1 MRSLR
6 YFISAAAMGGMLVL
20 SNTVWANPVTATL
33 HTVGFATPLIADDL
47 IHIHGWHCTKKK
59 GWYKGEK
66 VWHRHRRACYEN
78 YDDDYDYDDDYR
90 SYPYR
95 TSPGVYINPGAGI
108 RLHLGGQGDW
118 D

>member
-1 MRSLR
+1 MRNLR
-6 YFISAAAMGGMLVL
+6 YFTAAAAMGGMLVL
-20 SNTVWANPVTATL
+20 SNTVWASPVTATL
-33 HTVGFATPLIADDL
+33 PIGSATPPIADDL
-47 IHIHGWHCTKKK
+47 IHIHGWHCAKKK
-59 GWYKGEK
+59 GWYKGDK

-78 YDDDYDYDDDYR
+78 YDDDYDDDYR